1 MDATYKQKLAARLA
15 DWSHLLLAG
24 HLLMLHVLAF
34 GGWSN
39 PAVHLLWVAAIGLF
53 LIWQPFVAGE
63 RRISPRQGG
72 VLFLVVLGSTWILGP
87 WLLLVW
93 CGALAAAI
101 GGRVMWTER
110 RGERIG
116 YLLAFGYVVG
126 VTVFGVLPEISPK
139 VVLDPLPR
147 EAFARLMPLLLPL
160 LLVFPARAPQRRA
173 GDAFDLF
180 YGMLVFLVLA
190 VFVLGALAY
199 MLVGGV
205 GYVQALFMTSMTMA
219 GALLLVAWSWNPRGG
234 FSGVSSAVSRYLLSV
249 GMPLEQWLVHLTEEN
264 ERESEPAA
272 FLASVM
278 ARLQAMPWVVGVS
291 WEAAGSSGQSGE
303 RSANVHEHRAEALA
317 LAVYFRLPPSP
328 SMRWH
333 VEWLLRLT
341 AEFYL
346 VKRQARELQRMGYLQ
361 AVYETGSRVTHD
373 VKNLL
378 QSMQGLCY
386 AAGQPGDPAELAGL
400 LGKQLPLITERLKAT
415 LEKLQTPLIERGESL
430 AADEWWRRLRG
441 RYADSGID
449 WEGQPGSAEL
459 LPGNLY
465 DSVAENLL
473 QNALAKR
480 LRQPGLAITVQL
492 GDGELSVSDDGEPLA
507 PVLAAAIL
515 REPVNS
521 EDGLG
526 IGLYHA
532 ARQAAAAGYRL
543 ELSENRPG
551 RVAFRLSAPG

>member
-1 MDATYKQKLAARLA
+1 MDAPYKQKLVARLA

-24 HLLMLHVLAF
+24 HLLMLHLLAF
-34 GGWSN
+34 GGWNN

-72 VLFLVVLGSTWILGP
+72 VLFLVVVGSTWILGP
-87 WLLLVW
+87 WLLLIW

-180 YGMLVFLVLA
+180 YGILVFLVLA

-205 GYVQALFMTSMTMA
+205 GYVQALFMTSLTMA

-249 GMPLEQWLVHLTEEN
+249 GMPLEQWLVHLSEEN
-264 ERESEPAA
+264 ERQSEPAA
-272 FLASVM
+272 FSVRSDGPP
-278 ARLQAMPWVVGVS
+278 AGHALGRRCFLGCCRRQWRVG
-291 WEAAGSSGQSGE
+291 
-303 RSANVHEHRAEALA
+303 
-317 LAVYFRLPPSP
+317 
-328 SMRWH
+328 
-333 VEWLLRLT
+333 
-341 AEFYL
+341 
-346 VKRQARELQRMGYLQ
+346 
-361 AVYETGSRVTHD
+361 
-373 VKNLL
+373 
-378 QSMQGLCY
+378 
-386 AAGQPGDPAELAGL
+386 
-400 LGKQLPLITERLKAT
+400 
-415 LEKLQTPLIERGESL
+415 
-430 AADEWWRRLRG
+430 
-441 RYADSGID
+441 
-449 WEGQPGSAEL
+449 
-459 LPGNLY
+459 
-465 DSVAENLL
+465 
-473 QNALAKR
+473 
-480 LRQPGLAITVQL
+480 
-492 GDGELSVSDDGEPLA
+492 
-507 PVLAAAIL
+507 
-515 REPVNS
+515 
-521 EDGLG
+521 
-526 IGLYHA
+526 
-532 ARQAAAAGYRL
+532 
-543 ELSENRPG
+543 
-551 RVAFRLSAPG
+551 